1 MDPDTDIDEDEECN
15 SDSLLD
21 DLFRDASASDSQSH
35 QAAAEAAAAL
45 DDLFQDALAL
55 DSDSQSHQPAAE
67 ATAAASVDP
76 PAAMLFQQQRKRKPG
91 GGRPKGTFGSA
102 VLRQVCRE
110 AAAGD
115 STIQPR
121 QPAPGSSIEYAR
133 KILQEKR
140 KRREDELALLS
151 AATGTPSNIPK
162 HEHDALREYGDFIST
177 HTVGSE
183 LQAKLFQAVGTA
195 RSQNICT
202 DDAVVD
208 NALNGSMQTMSFRAL
223 QSITKESN
231 LGRRLV
237 AIARAVLEA
246 GFYLWALFFVLIMK
260 MCNTD
265 NAAGGDSRFKLL
277 LCCVVLRYDE
287 TPTRVRVDES
297 NDLNC
302 LDSDLLQE
310 PSSTSATHAKIL
322 QVEQGFGVL
331 LVDSSTGTY
340 SFVKGQVPTGLF
352 ALKSPDGK
360 TTSKAL
366 LRVLKSINGLKDIG
380 RKCKFRVRHSCTDQ
394 AKSNYSAERLVTAQF
409 PDWLLHHTPCD
420 VHRLYRCTRTAMCG
434 LDHDVSGMLSFA
446 LALGAP
452 GSAASLRNKLSQIIA
467 RRLAA

>member
-1 MDPDTDIDEDEECN
+1 MDPDTDIDEDEGCN

-45 DDLFQDALAL
+45 DDLFQDALAP

-177 HTVGSE
+177 HTVDSE
-183 LQAKLFQAVGTA
+183 LQAKLFKQ
-195 RSQNICT
+195 
-202 DDAVVD
+202 
-208 NALNGSMQTMSFRAL
+208 
-223 QSITKESN
+223 
-231 LGRRLV
+231 
-237 AIARAVLEA
+237 
-246 GFYLWALFFVLIMK
+246 
-260 MCNTD
+260 
-265 NAAGGDSRFKLL
+265 
-277 LCCVVLRYDE
+277 
-287 TPTRVRVDES
+287 
-297 NDLNC
+297 
-302 LDSDLLQE
+302 
-310 PSSTSATHAKIL
+310 
-322 QVEQGFGVL
+322 
-331 LVDSSTGTY
+331 
-340 SFVKGQVPTGLF
+340 
-352 ALKSPDGK
+352 
-360 TTSKAL
+360 
-366 LRVLKSINGLKDIG
+366 
-380 RKCKFRVRHSCTDQ
+380 
-394 AKSNYSAERLVTAQF
+394 
-409 PDWLLHHTPCD
+409 
-420 VHRLYRCTRTAMCG
+420 
-434 LDHDVSGMLSFA
+434 
-446 LALGAP
+446 LALPAHRI
-452 GSAASLRNKLSQIIA
+452 SALMMP
-467 RRLAA
+467 

>member
-1 MDPDTDIDEDEECN
+1 MPRPLTHSPIK
-15 SDSLLD
+15 
-21 DLFRDASASDSQSH
+21 
-35 QAAAEAAAAL
+35 
-45 DDLFQDALAL
+45 
-55 DSDSQSHQPAAE
+55 
-67 ATAAASVDP
+67 
-76 PAAMLFQQQRKRKPG
+76 QQQKQQQLWMICFKMPWPLTLTHSPINRQQKQQQQPVLILLLLCFSSS
-91 GGRPKGTFGSA
+91 KGSENRVVAGQKELLA
-102 VLRQVCRE
+102 VQCWGKFVGKLQQ
-110 AAAGD
+110 GD

-265 NAAGGDSRFKLL
+265 HAAGGDSRFKLL

-352 ALKSPDGK
+352 ALKSTDGK

-420 VHRLYRCTRTAMCG
+420 VHALVPLHPHGNVWFGPWCFWYVELCVGTGCSWKRRFIAEQTVANHCSKACRLTHLTRLWLFWSRFCFV
-434 LDHDVSGMLSFA
+434 LKFW
-446 LALGAP
+446 
-452 GSAASLRNKLSQIIA
+452 
-467 RRLAA
+467 